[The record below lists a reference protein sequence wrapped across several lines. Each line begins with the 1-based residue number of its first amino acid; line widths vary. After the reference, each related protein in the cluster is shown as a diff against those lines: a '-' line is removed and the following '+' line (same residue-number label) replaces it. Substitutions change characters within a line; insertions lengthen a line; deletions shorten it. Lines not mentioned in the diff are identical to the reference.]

1 VKKSVFWFFIESSFF
16 ALMFCIP
23 FSPLLVAQAGIVNP
37 EEALLFLQEMDRKS
51 ADYDYWGIWS
61 NQDYFSGRKDFY
73 EVVHLRYIGL
83 AWRNLN
89 EENLVTVKK
98 GHYRYVI
105 DLASGEVKGVYPLY
119 DLPFLPPEKENLELL
134 LENYLL
140 DLQDNT
146 GRVLSRYTGNVI
158 RSFSVDEKGLLS
170 SQAFYTPEGKLK
182 EEGSFVYRDYSPD
195 YTQLVKY
202 VEAMKKPSD
211 VALPSLTVSGKKL
224 FQPSLLPPGFQLK
237 QVYLVKNQDRDW
249 YQLVYTDGLQYFSL
263 WQSVYPLRLSG
274 EKENSKFSLRKEDD
288 IVTVMGEKGGFYL
301 ALMGNLDLTMITQ
314 IFNSITWEGGN

>member
-1 VKKSVFWFFIESSFF
+1 VRKSGFSFFIEFSSSF
-16 ALMFCIP
+16 LIFCLCSSFLSI
-23 FSPLLVAQAGIVNP
+23 ARAEIVNP
-37 EEALLFLQEMDRKS
+37 EEALYFLEEMIKKSTDR
-51 ADYDYWGIWS
+51 DYWGIWS
-61 NQDYFSGRKDFY
+61 NQDYSSGKKDFY

-89 EENLVTVKK
+89 EGDLVTVKK
-98 GHYRYVI
+98 GNYRYVV
-105 DLASGEVKGVYPLY
+105 DLVSGEVKGVYPLY
-119 DLPFLPPEKENLELL
+119 DLPFLPPEEDGLELL

-140 DLQDNT
+140 DIQDREGQVISRHT
-146 GRVLSRYTGNVI
+146 GKVV

-211 VALPSLTVSGKKL
+211 VTIPSLTVSSKEL
-224 FQPSLLPPGFQLK
+224 FQPSLLPPGFHLK
-237 QVYLVKNQDRDW
+237 QVYLVKNQGRDW

-263 WQSVYPLRLSG
+263 WQSVYPSTLSG
-274 EKENSKFSLRKEDD
+274 DKRNRKISLKKEDD
-288 IVTVMGEKGGFYL
+288 IVTLMGEKGGFYL
-301 ALMGNLDLTMITQ
+301 ALMGNFDLEMITQ